1 MKYYCNEN
9 FSKLVSDIKLPPRS
23 QTHEEKIK
31 EITNII
37 LEIAKNKIAFVILF
51 GPFARGDWVCDS
63 HNLDS
68 ITYQVASDYNIL
80 IITKAKKYATKD
92 RAFRLEEHIIGRFNK
107 LFKNN
112 IHNLHVII
120 EPINYVNSEIERK
133 KYFFADIKK
142 NGVLLYDSGEFKLS
156 KPLKLN
162 LEERAKI
169 AKEDYDNWLYRAK
182 RFLRYFYIGISDND
196 LGGAAF
202 HLYQATEMLFNC
214 NLLVFNGYETK
225 SHDLTKLNKFCSANC
240 NQFLNIFPNINDE
253 QRQSVNLLQEA
264 YNQARYQND
273 YKIKKNQLEYLISR
287 VEILLKTVEESCKN
301 KIAMMMSS
309 NCHGQ

>member
-1 MKYYCNEN
+1 MKYCYDVN
-9 FSKLVSDIKLPPRS
+9 FSKLVSNIQLPTRS
-23 QTHEEKIK
+23 QPHEERIK

-37 LEIAKNKIAFVILF
+37 VEIAKNKIAFVILF

-68 ITYQVASDYNIL
+68 IAYQVASDYNIL

-92 RAFRLEEHIIGRFNK
+92 RAFRLEEHIMGRFNNR
-107 LFKNN
+107 FKDR
-112 IHNLHVII
+112 IHNLHIMI
-120 EPINYVNSEIERK
+120 EPINYINSEIERK

-142 NGVLLYDSGEFKLS
+142 TGILLYDSGEFELS
-156 KPLKLN
+156 KPAKLS
-162 LEERAKI
+162 LEERVKI

-182 RFLRYFYIGISDND
+182 RFLRYFYIGIADND
-196 LGGAAF
+196 LGSAAF

-225 SHDLTKLNKFCSANC
+225 SHDLTKLNKFCSANS

-273 YKIKKNQLEYLISR
+273 YQIKKNQLEYLISR
-287 VEILLKTVEESCKN
+287 VEILLKTVEESCKK
-301 KIAMMMSS
+301 KIDMMMS
-309 NCHGQ
+309 